1 MRVKLNMGSPG
12 RCAGGRHGAA
22 TLLAKWNKIPS
33 LSIHSR
39 TLLAFV
45 PTAATLGPFDQQPLL
60 GRSFVLLV
68 VAMRRPH
75 RNPAKRE
82 ASLH

>member
-1 MRVKLNMGSPG
+1 MCR
-12 RCAGGRHGAA
+12 RATRAA
-22 TLLAKWNKIPS
+22 TLLATGNKIPP
-33 LSIHSR
+33 LSIRSR

-60 GRSFVLLV
+60 GISYVLLV

-75 RNPAKRE
+75 P
-82 ASLH
+82 